1 MGKRQKL
8 DYNSEELVRNL
19 KQSTG
24 QGVDA
29 LFSPPSPPRPET
41 AEEPQAPAEQDRSVQ
56 ARTYARTRVRKQARS
71 HTSIEQ
77 ELREQVL
84 IKKHLSSFTFRF
96 HTEELEA
103 LARITDEINRNGKH
117 KTSKNDVMR
126 LALNWLLRDHQ
137 EKKENSML
145 AKVLART

>member
-1 MGKRQKL
+1 MTKRQTL
-8 DYNSEELVRNL
+8 DYNTDELALHL

-29 LFSPPSPPRPET
+29 LFSTPSPPRAGT
-41 AEEPQAPAEQDRSVQ
+41 VEEQPRQASQDESVQ
-56 ARTYARTRVRKQARS
+56 ESTRARTHVREQVS
-71 HTSIEQ
+71 SYVSIEQ
-77 ELREQVL
+77 QLRERIL

-96 HTEELEA
+96 QPEELEA
-103 LARITDEINRNGKH
+103 LDRITDEINQNGKH

-137 EKKENSML
+137 EKRENSML
-145 AKVLART
+145 VKVLTRT